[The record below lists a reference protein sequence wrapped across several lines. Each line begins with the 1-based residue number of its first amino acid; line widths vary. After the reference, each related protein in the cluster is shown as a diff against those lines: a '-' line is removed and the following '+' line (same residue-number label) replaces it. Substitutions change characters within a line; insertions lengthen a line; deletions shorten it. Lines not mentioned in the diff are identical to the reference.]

1 MGSFWFLFLPESVG
15 IFHYYTYCVIPN
27 WRILMLLPG
36 SLQIC
41 LYNSIVFS
49 VFGFSRQPSS
59 FGCIPLIR
67 FAGTKHCSVSS
78 SPVVA
83 GFGLAVLSTCVL
95 DVQHDVD

>member
-15 IFHYYTYCVIPN
+15 IFHCYTYCVIPN
-27 WRILMLLPG
+27 WHILMLMLG
-36 SLQIC
+36 SLQIL

-49 VFGFSRQPSS
+49 VFVFSRQPGS
-59 FGCIPLIR
+59 FGCIPLLR
-67 FAGTKHCSVSS
+67 FAGTKHSSVSY

-95 DVQHDVD
+95 GVQHDVD